1 MTMDCGPLYD
11 ALNLF
16 LYRSEA
22 EVASMATARGGDALT
37 RAASDE
43 LQQCQRHFHDASV
56 AARAA
61 LEALDACAA
70 RLLRASRAAHG
81 NPGA

>member
-1 MTMDCGPLYD
+1 MDCGPLYD

-16 LYRSEA
+16 LYHT
-22 EVASMATARGGDALT
+22 EVAVTSMATARGGEALT

-43 LQQCQRHFHDASV
+43 LQQCQRQFHDASV

-61 LEALDACAA
+61 LETLDACAA